1 MSLDCG
7 RKPENRKRVDTDTGK
22 TSKLASNLGPYFCE
36 LTLSATEPSCHPKT
50 EIIVNKGLHL
60 LYSNA
65 AT

>member
-1 MSLDCG
+1 MSLDCE
-7 RKPENRKRVDTDTGK
+7 RKPENSKRVDTDTGK
-22 TSKLASNLGPYFCE
+22 TSKLASNLGLYFCE
-36 LTLSATEPSCHPKT
+36 LTVSATEPSSPKT